1 MKKPRIISAVT
12 LDKILFKKN
21 TIMALLKW
29 NQKLTPL
36 DNEIQQLKGEV
47 ISMWEMVLSQLQKAE
62 KALKNMDRDL
72 AREVILTEKRV
83 NAFELKID
91 SDCEDI
97 IALFAPVAI
106 DLRFV
111 LAVLKINMNL
121 ERTGDIAEGI
131 GKFVVDIPE
140 DFDVRLL
147 EITRV
152 IEMYQQAN
160 EMVVDVMNAF
170 EEEDTMMARKVFKKD
185 DLLDEINKNAAG
197 IVAGF
202 IKENPAKIESALYIL
217 STIRKLE
224 RVGDQAKNMA
234 EEIIFYSEAKVLKHK
249 PKNKKSNPEEE

>member
-1 MKKPRIISAVT
+1 
-12 LDKILFKKN
+12 
-21 TIMALLKW
+21 MALLKW

-36 DNEIQQLKGEV
+36 DNEIQQLKLQV

-62 KALKNMDRDL
+62 NALKSMDRDL
-72 AREVILTEKRV
+72 AREVILKEKRV

-140 DFDVRLL
+140 DFDVRLF

-160 EMVVDVMNAF
+160 EMISDVMNAF
-170 EEEDTMMARKVFKKD
+170 EEEDTMLARKVFKKD

-197 IVAGF
+197 IVANY

-249 PKNKKSNPEEE
+249 PKNKKTYPEEE

>member
-1 MKKPRIISAVT
+1 
-12 LDKILFKKN
+12 
-21 TIMALLKW
+21 MALLKW

-36 DNEIQQLKGEV
+36 DNEIQQLKRQV

-62 KALKNMDRDL
+62 EALKNMDRDL
-72 AREVILTEKRV
+72 AREVVLTEKRV

-91 SDCEDI
+91 RDCEDI

-131 GKFVVDIPE
+131 GKFVVDIPQ
-140 DFDVRLL
+140 DFDVRLF

-152 IEMYQQAN
+152 LEMYRQGN
-160 EMVVDVMNAF
+160 EMIIDVMNAF
-170 EEEDTMMARKVFKKD
+170 EEEDTNLARKVFKKD

-197 IVAGF
+197 IIADF
-202 IKENPAKIESALYIL
+202 IKDNPSKIESALYIL

-249 PKNKKSNPEEE
+249 PKNKKSEE